1 MWPGGIECV
10 ILSWLTNHLL
20 SATQRDT
27 RPTTTMPRCC
37 TAAARSTEYTRT
49 GSTEAFRWVTPA
61 LIPPTCLCRCL
72 MRKPTL
78 RTWPWEGWLQAVWK
92 WVELQDHLW
101 YADGSNLRLSQCFRQ
116 EILFCI
122 SRFKKKMWTPHSFY
136 HPSENESRWQLSE
149 DLQLSPLSAGYFW
162 EIGRIVSITT
172 DFISTCC
179 TSFWILITALSS
191 QWNLSLWYIT
201 PTDITGYLW
210 FPLWQGGLD

>member
-61 LIPPTCLCRCL
+61 LIPPLVSAAVLWESQPFALDLEKADCRQCESGLNYKTTCGTQMVLIWGFPNASDKRSCF
-72 MRKPTL
+72 
-78 RTWPWEGWLQAVWK
+78 VS
-92 WVELQDHLW
+92 
-101 YADGSNLRLSQCFRQ
+101 ADL
-116 EILFCI
+116 
-122 SRFKKKMWTPHSFY
+122 KKKMWTPHSFY

-162 EIGRIVSITT
+162 EIGRIVSISP